1 MKSMEKLIV
10 RIVMLFFAAI
20 PTCLFYNN
28 SLAWNFNLPTFSYWE
43 IVLGLLSGY
52 MMKALFFHSISDD

>member
-1 MKSMEKLIV
+1 MKSIEKLIV
-10 RIVMLFFAAI
+10 RIVMLFLSAI

-28 SLAWNFNLPTFSYWE
+28 SIAWNFNLPTFSYLE

-52 MMKALFFHSISDD
+52 MIKALFFHNIED